1 MIDKSIAQLQLPIG
15 QPVQIVRVD
24 EVNRKDYQRVP
35 HRHDYFE
42 VIWTEEGRGAHC
54 IDFTEYPLR
63 PKTLYLIAPG
73 QVHQIISPPDLMY
86 VMSFQMDFIGA
97 GYRNQLL
104 LQEAFATFSIERA
117 CISLD
122 TDGYRHLDYLGEMME
137 YELKRSTTDWDLLE
151 ALLTAFLHYLTRYF
165 PDNNPESV
173 YFDPRV
179 MKLFELI
186 EKHYREYRHNNFYGD
201 EIGLTPKR
209 LNELTRQYVGKTVT
223 QLIHERVMVAA
234 CRELAFTTKTVQEIA
249 FGLGYED
256 TSYFCRFFRRE
267 IGVSPR
273 KFRSQ
278 VFA

>member
-1 MIDKSIAQLQLPIG
+1 MAGKEIEQFQLAVEE
-15 QPVQIVRVD
+15 PVLITRVD
-24 EVNRKDYQRVP
+24 QQNRDAFQRKP

-42 VIWTEEGRGAHC
+42 VIWTEEGEGVHC

-73 QVHQIISPPDLMY
+73 QVHQITTPPELMY
-86 VMSFQMDFIGA
+86 ILSFQMDFIGA
-97 GYRNQLL
+97 GYRKQLL
-104 LQEAFATFSIERA
+104 LQEAFATFSLERA
-117 CISLD
+117 CITLD
-122 TDGYRHLDYLGEMME
+122 ADGYRHLDYLGEMME
-137 YELKRSTTDWDLLE
+137 YELRRSTTDWDLLE
-151 ALLTAFLHYLTRYF
+151 SLLTAFLHYLNRYL
-165 PDNNPESV
+165 PDNSPESV

-186 EKHYREYRHNNFYGD
+186 EINYREQRHNDFYGH

-234 CRELAFTTKTVQEIA
+234 CRDLAFTTKTIQEIA
-249 FGLGYED
+249 FELGYED

-267 IGVSPR
+267 IGVSP
-273 KFRSQ
+273 KQFRSQ
-278 VFA
+278 MFA